1 MKSSI
6 ISSYAGRLE
15 NIVSAEKLSR
25 VASKIIVGII
35 LPAAMKILTVFMA
48 HHYVLRSINLK
59 TQWVSILIL
68 RLHFF
73 SIDVSKFKQSLK
85 LSLEKSGLNLRLKG

>member
-48 HHYVLRSINLK
+48 HHYVLRSDLSPINDSLF
-59 TQWVSILIL
+59 LL
-68 RLHFF
+68 FNYL
-73 SIDVSKFKQSLK
+73 LK
-85 LSLEKSGLNLRLKG
+85 LVLVHRFSGTWINIVLY